1 MGEQNLIQI
10 NVHIRIC
17 TAWRVL
23 ARSEGKIS
31 YPSRTSRVGSMI
43 RRWWSISW
51 RKFGACWMEPGAFPA
66 SSTVSAS
73 RWATSWAWFRTFHRS
88 PGTWVS
94 SAPLDSLSSNSNL
107 RKKEISTFS
116 RYSRSY
122 IPACRNSSSLS
133 FSRLFIELAK
143 LDGSISK
150 SFRGWIMQRSSPDSR
165 SLCRVLF
172 RYSTKLAC
180 QPSHARCILRC
191 CSLYLI
197 ITNCWLI
204 VADQASRR
212 NLDFHAFS

>member
-107 RKKEISTFS
+107 RKRKFRHFLDILARIF
-116 RYSRSY
+116 R
-122 IPACRNSSSLS
+122 PACRNPSSLS
-133 FSRLFIELAK
+133 FFAVVYRIGEIGRIDIKKFSRLNNA
-143 LDGSISK
+143 
-150 SFRGWIMQRSSPDSR
+150 
-165 SLCRVLF
+165 
-172 RYSTKLAC
+172 TKLAW
-180 QPSHARCILRC
+180 L
-191 CSLYLI
+191 SL
-197 ITNCWLI
+197 T
-204 VADQASRR
+204 VSRPISLL
-212 NLDFHAFS
+212 N